1 MRVTLPMSILLVTA
15 MSLACTS
22 RTGDAGRQE
31 IKRIDGR
38 YVSAGEVEEYVAS
51 VMNRAGVM
59 GLQMAVINDSHVVYE
74 HEWGLRS
81 RRSGLVPDRE
91 TVFPGLSFSK
101 PTFAYL
107 VMQLV
112 ESGLLDLDRPL
123 VEYLDR
129 PIGEYPAW
137 ADVKDDARMR
147 EITARRVL
155 THTTGWPN
163 FRLEQEGGK
172 LTFIY
177 PPGERFSYSGE
188 GFHFLQ
194 LAVETVT
201 GKPLD
206 VLARER
212 VFVPLNIS
220 LTSYVWETSFEAN
233 HVDGHTERQK
243 RIKLRRTE
251 EPSAAGSLLTTA
263 SEYAKLLVAI
273 LNGDRLS
280 QNSIDQMLAPQVAV
294 VSRSMFGRRASETTQ
309 DNEAI
314 HLAWG
319 LGWGV
324 FDTEFG
330 RAFFHTGQDIGFEN
344 YLVTYLDRKIGIV
357 LLSNSSNFERI
368 APLIVARVIG
378 DQSSPFAWLGYQPFD
393 HSVPPR
399 TPEPEPQTVEID
411 PAIFDAVTGKYEVQ
425 PGDYVYLRVEDGR
438 LVGSGDRKYWDDV
451 MAVSEKEFFIDGK
464 PYSFTFSRDSDG
476 TVTGLVILYEGMEIP
491 AKKIR

>member
-1 MRVTLPMSILLVTA
+1 M
-15 MSLACTS
+15 ACTS
-22 RTGDAGRQE
+22 HTGDADRQQ
-31 IKRIDGR
+31 IKRIDGS
-38 YVSAGEVEEYVAS
+38 YVSAGEIEAYVAS

-59 GLQMAVINDSHVVYE
+59 GLQMAVIDDGHVAYE
-74 HEWGLRS
+74 HEWGLKS
-81 RRSGLVPDRE
+81 RRSGLVPDRQ
-91 TVFPGLSFSK
+91 TIFPGLSFSK

-123 VEYLDR
+123 VDYLDR
-129 PIGEYPAW
+129 PIDGHSPW
-137 ADVKDDARMR
+137 ADVKDDPRMR

-194 LAVETVT
+194 LAVENVT
-201 GKPLD
+201 DRPLD

-212 VFVPLNIS
+212 VFVPLNMP

-233 HVDGHTERQK
+233 HADGHTERQK
-243 RIKLRRTE
+243 RIKLRRTA

-263 SEYAKLLVAI
+263 SDYAKLLVAI
-273 LNGDRLS
+273 LKGEGLAQDS
-280 QNSIDQMLAPQVAV
+280 VDQMFTPQVAV
-294 VSRSMFGRRASETTQ
+294 RSKRMFGRLAGETTQ
-309 DNEAI
+309 DNQAI

-319 LGWGV
+319 LGWGL
-324 FDTEFG
+324 FETEFG
-330 RAFFHTGQDIGFEN
+330 RAFFHTGQDVGFEN
-344 YLVTYLDRKIGIV
+344 YTVTYLDKKIGIV
-357 LLSNSSNFERI
+357 LLSNSSNFELI

-378 DQSSPFAWLGYQPFD
+378 DRSSPFNWFGYRPFD
-393 HSVPPR
+393 PSVPPP
-399 TPEPEPQTVEID
+399 TPEPEPKTVEID
-411 PAIFDAVTGKYEVQ
+411 PSIFDAVTGQYEVQ
-425 PGDYVYLRVEDGR
+425 PGDCVFLRVEDGH
-438 LVGSGDRKYWDDV
+438 LVGSGDGNYWDDV
-451 MAVSEKEFFIDGK
+451 IAVSEQDFLIDGK

-476 TVTGLVILYEGMEIP
+476 TVIGLVIDYQGMEIS
-491 AKKIR
+491 AKKIK